1 MTCSFLGRSISLYGT
16 MESTNRVAS
25 PVHAEDNDVA
35 YDSEVSEVEERGP
48 SGSIVQSIAV

>member
-16 MESTNRVAS
+16 MESTNHVAS
-25 PVHAEDNDVA
+25 PVHAEDNVA

-48 SGSIVQSIAV
+48 SGSIVQSIAG